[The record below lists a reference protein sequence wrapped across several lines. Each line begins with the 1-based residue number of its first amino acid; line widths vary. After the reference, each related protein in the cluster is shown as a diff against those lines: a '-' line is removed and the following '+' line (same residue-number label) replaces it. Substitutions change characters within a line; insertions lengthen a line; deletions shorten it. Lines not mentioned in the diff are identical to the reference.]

1 MFYSTQIQPRLNKV
15 LLTVYWI
22 NHPTG
27 WFVLTQKQP
36 RHQIQSNKIA
46 PTPLHFCL
54 MRANPNS
61 NRYFVDD
68 YLSMQHPENKKEA
81 Y

>member
-1 MFYSTQIQPRLNKV
+1 MIYSTQIQPRLNKV

-27 WFVLTQKQP
+27 WVALKEKQTK
-36 RHQIQSNKIA
+36 HQLSLYKMV

-54 MRANPNS
+54 ICANTNYA
-61 NRYFVDD
+61 RYFVDD
-68 YLSMQHPENKKEA
+68 YLSMQTPENKKED